1 MSMSISRLNS
11 WTKLID
17 KRNRQRVRERE
28 KAAAR
33 KNRR

>member
-11 WTKLID
+11 WAKLID

-28 KAAAR
+28 KVPAR